1 MMQLKT
7 PLLSAQAAIAIRR
20 TLTESE
26 YIFNRTAF
34 RSNMMKDGF
43 DMQKNG
49 FSELFAFFNNIC
61 LENRAK

>member
-7 PLLSAQAAIAIRR
+7 PLLSTQAAIAIRR
-20 TLTESE
+20 TLAESE